1 MPDTTNVALSAQ
13 AATDWAALETVAS
26 QLTNLLPLAERID
39 SALEDSELGQAKES
53 GGEGGSELSLGEALE
68 TEDSQTLA
76 QMADAPFTK
85 NWTIKPK
92 FSTELTSL
100 HRKLNKLNREK
111 NKLEENLRERTGAQ
125 SLILNCSTI
134 NGWHVRVPKARDARN
149 IRNAE
154 ELRLVEV
161 SKSASSKTYFLSSW
175 TELGTSIAGTEI
187 AILRAE
193 RAAFNNLRDEIKA
206 VGSILR
212 KNARIGDE
220 LDVATAFASLA
231 VEMNFVR
238 PVVNESPV
246 LNIIHGRHPT
256 VELGLIK
263 SGRNFVPNSVHLHP
277 EGRLHFITGPNM
289 AGKSTLLRQ
298 TAVIVILAQTGSYV
312 PAESATIGIVDK
324 VFARIGAK
332 DDLFRDRSTFMVIMD
347 EVGRGTTVKDGVAIA
362 FGTAHYLYDV
372 HRCRTLFATH
382 FHDVADLFGYDDA
395 VGQSAEPKYQAI
407 DFFCTD
413 IDETQD
419 GYFTYSH
426 KLERGLN
433 RDSHGIQVAKMAGI
447 PELALDVAVD
457 VAKFYE
463 ATEINRQASG
473 TKLRDI
479 GRLVTQ
485 SHSKPFG
492 TIT

>member
-1 MPDTTNVALSAQ
+1 MPDTANVALSAQ

-53 GGEGGSELSLGEALE
+53 AGEDGDGMMPELSLGEAFE

-76 QMADAPFTK
+76 QMADAPFTR

-111 NKLEENLRERTGAQ
+111 NKLEENLRERTDFDALQGAK

-149 IRNAE
+149 MRNAE

-175 TELGTSIAGTEI
+175 TELGTSIAETEI

-193 RAAFNNLRDEIKA
+193 RAAFNSLRDEIKA

-332 DDLFRDRSTFMVIMD
+332 DDLFRDRSTFMVEMLETADILKKATPQSLVIMD

-362 FGTAHYLYDV
+362 FGTAHYLYEV

-395 VGQSAEPKYQAI
+395 VGRSVEPIYQAV

-433 RDSHGIQVAKMAGI
+433 RDSHGIQ
-447 PELALDVAVD
+447 
-457 VAKFYE
+457 
-463 ATEINRQASG
+463 
-473 TKLRDI
+473 
-479 GRLVTQ
+479 
-485 SHSKPFG
+485 
-492 TIT
+492 